1 MSTVK
6 YSFGVGFQLRISSEF
21 KQVLKV
27 KLKFVLE
34 VKC

>member
-1 MSTVK
+1 MSTVE
-6 YSFGVGFQLRISSEF
+6 YDFGVGLQLRIASEF